1 MAYYLLTWLVVG
13 LLSAL
18 WSLASWAFHS
28 LAVWTVTA
36 LGSQAEGLPTLG
48 ARLSDLHL
56 PAWLAPWVPEGLLQG
71 LAEFADLFAP
81 LLKAVLEAMPVL
93 GEWLSP
99 LIWVGWGLGM
109 FLLLLLGGG
118 LSLLL
123 KLMQSKAASLAPP
136 RSLPSA

>member
-13 LLSAL
+13 LLAAL

-36 LGSQAEGLPTLG
+36 LGSQAGGLPTLG
-48 ARLSDLHL
+48 ARLSDLQL

-71 LAEFADLFAP
+71 LAEFVDLFAP
-81 LLKAVLEAMPVL
+81 LLKGVLEAMPVL
-93 GEWLSP
+93 GDWLSP

-109 FLLLLLGGG
+109 FLLLLVGGG

>member
-1 MAYYLLTWLVVG
+1 MAYYLLTWLVLG
-13 LLSAL
+13 LLAAL

-28 LAVWTVTA
+28 LALWTVAA

-48 ARLSDLHL
+48 ARLSDLQL
-56 PAWLAPWVPEGLLQG
+56 PNWLAPWVPEGLLQG
-71 LAEFADLFAP
+71 LAEFVDLFAP
-81 LLKAVLEAMPVL
+81 LLKGVLETMPVL
-93 GEWLSP
+93 GDWLSP
-99 LIWVGWGLGM
+99 LVWLIWGLGI

-123 KLMQSKAASLAPP
+123 KLMQSKAATLVPP

>member
-1 MAYYLLTWLVVG
+1 MAYYLLTWLVLG
-13 LLSAL
+13 LLAAL

-28 LAVWTVTA
+28 LALWTVAA

-48 ARLSDLHL
+48 ARLSDLQL
-56 PAWLAPWVPEGLLQG
+56 PSWLASWVPEGLLQG
-71 LAEFADLFAP
+71 LAEFVDLFAP
-81 LLKAVLEAMPVL
+81 LLKGVLETMPVL
-93 GEWLSP
+93 GDWLSP
-99 LIWVGWGLGM
+99 LVWLIWGLGI

-123 KLMQSKAASLAPP
+123 KLMQSKAATLVPP